1 MKAYVYHGPDQKGA
15 WEEVPNPTILEPTDV
30 IARVDTTTICGTD
43 LHILKGDC
51 PEVDHGR
58 ILGHEAVGTITEVG
72 SAVTDL
78 KVGDRIIIPA
88 VTSCGKCSYCK
99 ANQPSHC
106 QTVGG
111 VGWIFGYM
119 IDGTQAEYVRV
130 PYAETSVH
138 LVPEGLTDE
147 DVLFLTDALPTGFE
161 IGILNGNTKP
171 GDTVA
176 VVGAGPVGLGAIMT
190 ANLCGAGRVITIDF
204 DDNRMNKAL
213 ELGATDKVNA
223 GDPDFIE
230 KIKALSPDGLGVD
243 VAIEAVGIPQTF
255 ETCTKIVRPY
265 GNIAN
270 AGVHGKPVELPLN
283 TMWISNVRI
292 NMGLVNCNTVG
303 NLLNMVRSGRLN
315 AKAMATHRF
324 TFDQFEEAYDLFTHA
339 AEHNV
344 VKVVIS
350 RNPEV
355 TA

>member
-1 MKAYVYHGPDQKGA
+1 M
-15 WEEVPNPTILEPTDV
+15 
-30 IARVDTTTICGTD
+30 
-43 LHILKGDC
+43 
-51 PEVDHGR
+51 
-58 ILGHEAVGTITEVG
+58 
-72 SAVTDL
+72 
-78 KVGDRIIIPA
+78 
-88 VTSCGKCSYCK
+88 
-99 ANQPSHC
+99 
-106 QTVGG
+106 GG

-119 IDGTQAEYVRV
+119 IDGTQAEYVRI

-138 LVPEGLTDE
+138 MVPEGLTDE

-161 IGILNGNTKP
+161 MGILNGNTKP

-176 VVGAGPVGLGAIMT
+176 VIGAGPVGLGAIMT
-190 ANLCGAGRVITIDF
+190 ANLCGAGRVITVDM

-223 GDPDFIE
+223 ADPDFIE

-243 VAIEAVGIPQTF
+243 VAIEAVGVPQTF

-270 AGVHGKPVELPLN
+270 AGVHGKPVELPIN
-283 TMWISNVRI
+283 TMWISNVNI

-315 AKAMATHRF
+315 AKAMATHYF
-324 TFDQFEEAYDLFTHA
+324 TFDQFEEAYDLFANA
-339 AEHNV
+339 AEHNA

-350 RNPEV
+350 REPIKH
-355 TA
+355 